1 MRGKKGVV
9 AAVMVAAVLAAAGG
23 GVWYASVPHTA
34 EQQYA
39 YAEKLE
45 KQLQGD
51 ALTKTT
57 TEVAPELE
65 SVTEQYKRVGVR
77 YGKSDKGAAALKRIA
92 DIQEKIGK
100 DRGKAMGALEELGK
114 DYPEE
119 ENAGFALREEARLVK
134 LDANDLKAG
143 KPEEA
148 AAKYKDAIARLE
160 DFRKR
165 FEKAKDADGALMEI
179 GRIWMDGLGDPL
191 IRPIETFEKV
201 LKDYP
206 GTDYEDEALG
216 RLGKLYEMAKEFE
229 MALQKYT
236 ELLEKYPK
244 SKWAEEATFA
254 RAKILDEQMKDHDA
268 AAKEFERMQ
277 KDFPDSPLRGQAQA
291 GERQAKGE
299 QAEQE
304 GETYGK
310 GRYGGVM
317 PYDTISD
324 KPVPP
329 SAMFRQFVQ
338 QKLDAQNYDL
348 QVAFAPADHRLTVQ
362 GTLKLQ
368 NHGEA
373 KKELLLMLGNGL
385 QVTDLTVDGAKAEY
399 THKGEVLR
407 ITLPAELKEE
417 GMATV
422 GFGYTGQYM
431 EPNPPEILAAMGA
444 RGGKKLDR
452 PLGGTTQPAGRG
464 ATAGTRPGVEGD
476 SEATTRP
483 GPGLAPRRMASTE
496 PGGPGGMGGT
506 GRGGPGLGGM
516 KYPYNP
522 QLALGEFGYALSGSS
537 WYPITVLGDVF
548 QAHTVFKIDGKN
560 EVVGNG
566 ELMKRTP
573 ASVAGETGVFEF
585 QTKNPVFG
593 MYFAYGPYVMQ
604 EKQVGP
610 IHFYSYLQ
618 PEYASKSDAYVDV
631 TNKILSFYGSKFV
644 TFPYEKMAVI
654 ETPLPPFLG
663 GVGPASLMFLQDSF
677 VMRKDVPEFLL
688 AHELAHQWFGNL
700 IPINITDP
708 NYNQWLSEGFATYC
722 DALYT
727 EHTDGPKALATHMQ
741 RYGQLYFQFAMMA
754 PRGKGAIKDTYPD
767 SNLYRPVIYE
777 KGAIVLHML
786 RKVMGDEKFFNL
798 MRQYVERFRD
808 KPSTVDDFRRL
819 ANEVNGEALDWF
831 FAQWIDQS
839 IFAHWKVDVQP
850 GTASGGTVK
859 SKVLITQPDDLVRMP
874 ADISVYGAKGE
885 KQVVANVLLDKKEQ
899 EVEVTTPFVPV
910 RVVVDEDFWVLHR
923 PGNDNVWPAEGT
935 PAVKVTTSGK

>member
-9 AAVMVAAVLAAAGG
+9 AAGLVVAVLAAAGG
-23 GVWYASVPHTA
+23 GVWYASVPHNA

-57 TEVAPELE
+57 TEVTPELDN
-65 SVTEQYKRVGVR
+65 VAEQYKRVGAK

-92 DIQEKIGK
+92 DIEEKIGK
-100 DRGKAMGALEELGK
+100 DRAKAMGALGELGK

-119 ENAGFALREEARLVK
+119 ENAGFALREEARLIK
-134 LDANDLKAG
+134 LDANDLKTG

-148 AAKYKDAIARLE
+148 AAKYKEAIAKLE
-160 DFRKR
+160 EFRKT
-165 FEKAKDADGALMEI
+165 FEKSKDGDAALMEI

-216 RLGKLYEMAKEFE
+216 RLGKLYEMAKEYQV
-229 MALQKYT
+229 ALQKYT

-277 KDFPDSPLRGQAQA
+277 KDFPDSPMRGQAAA
-291 GERQAKGE
+291 GEKQAKGE
-299 QAEQE
+299 QAKEE

-329 SAMFRQFVQ
+329 SAMFRQFVT
-338 QKLDAQNYDL
+338 QKLDAQEYDME
-348 QVAFAPADHRLTVQ
+348 VAFAPADHRITVK
-362 GTLKLQ
+362 GTLKLA

-385 QVTDLTVDGAKAEY
+385 QITDMKVDGAKAEY
-399 THKGEVLR
+399 THKAEVLR
-407 ITLPAELKEE
+407 ITLPVELKEE
-417 GMATV
+417 GTATV

-431 EPNPPEILAAMGA
+431 EPNPPEILAAMSG
-444 RGGKKLDR
+444 RGGKKLDK

-464 ATAGTRPGVEGD
+464 AGAATQPGVEGD
-476 SEATTRP
+476 TEATTRP
-483 GPGLAPRRMASTE
+483 GPGLAPRRMASTA
-496 PGGPGGMGGT
+496 PGGPGGMGRNTAGE
-506 GRGGPGLGGM
+506 L
-516 KYPYNP
+516 KYPYDP
-522 QLALGEFGYALSGSS
+522 QLALGDFGYALSGSS

-548 QAHTVFKIDGKN
+548 VAHTVFTIDGKN

-566 ELMKRTP
+566 EMVKHKP
-573 ASVAGETGVFEF
+573 GSAAGEKGEFEF
-585 QTKNPVFG
+585 RTKNPVFG
-593 MYFAYGPYVMQ
+593 LYFAYGPYVMQ

-610 IHFYSYLQ
+610 IHFYSYFQ
-618 PEYASKSDAYVDV
+618 PEFAGKSDAYVDV
-631 TNKILSFYGSKFV
+631 TNKILSFYGSKFA
-644 TFPYEKMAVI
+644 TFPYEKMAI
-654 ETPLPPFLG
+654 IQTPLPPFLG

-677 VMRKDVPEFLL
+677 VERKDVPEFLL

-727 EHTDGPKALATHMQ
+727 EHTDGAKALAMHMQ

-767 SNLYRPVIYE
+767 SSLYRPVIYE

-786 RKVMGDEKFFNL
+786 RKVMGDEKFFRL
-798 MRQYVERFRD
+798 MRQYVEKFKD

-831 FAQWIDQS
+831 FAQWIDQTV
-839 IFAHWKVDVQP
+839 FAHWKVDVQP
-850 GTASGGTVK
+850 GAAAAAGGTVK

-874 ADISVYGAKGE
+874 ADISIYGAKGE
-885 KQVVANVLLDKKEQ
+885 KEVVANVLLDKKEQ
-899 EVEVTTPFVPV
+899 EVDVSTPFVPV

-923 PGNDNVWPAEGT
+923 PGNDNEWTPEGRG
-935 PAVKVTTSGK
+935 AVKVTASAK